1 MTQAAEQA
9 RVSLVAG
16 QVAVACELCNSEAT
30 MPTMA
35 IVVQHPRGG
44 VVRLAA
50 CDWCVRAL
58 RRLSATTGGSAA
70 FVIGEAAGP
79 PPTTLHAVPRGLEP
93 AGPPILMMQMSQSM
107 VDAAG
112 TEYVVRAYGR
122 GRSDGTWEGWLE
134 FVSVATGA
142 VLRTGRETTQS
153 KREDVAYWASGL
165 EPSYIRGAFARAH

>member
-1 MTQAAEQA
+1 MTLVTEQA

-16 QVAVACELCNSEAT
+16 QGATACELCTSEAT
-30 MPTMA
+30 VPTMA

-44 VVRLAA
+44 TVQLAA
-50 CDWCVRAL
+50 CDWCVKAL
-58 RRLSATTGGSAA
+58 RRISATTGGSAA
-70 FVIGEAAGP
+70 FVIGDAPGP
-79 PPTTLHAVPRGLEP
+79 PPTTLHATPRGLKP
-93 AGPPILMMQMSQSM
+93 AGPPILMMEMSQRIQ
-107 VDAAG
+107 DAAG
-112 TEYVVRAYGR
+112 VEYVVQAYGR

-134 FVSVATGA
+134 FVGIENGR